1 MSTPGSFA
9 AIILAAGSS
18 SRMGAGRHK
27 LLLPLGNRPVLAH
40 VIAAT
45 LASQARP
52 IVLVLGHQAEQ
63 VRAHIATFTASPTVI
78 SIENPHY
85 LQGMSTSLRAGLQTL
100 IQSEDTHGQISHS
113 LAGVIILLGD
123 QPLMT
128 AHSIDALIT
137 CKQTTDK
144 RIIAPLY
151 NGKRGNPVLFDASLF
166 PELMEI
172 KGDEGARSV
181 IERHKQEV
189 ATIELSEVVASY
201 DVDTWEAYQ
210 AVVAEWERKQ
220 QQGENGHD

>member
-1 MSTPGSFA
+1 MSTSGSFA

-40 VIAAT
+40 VVTAT
-45 LASQARP
+45 LASRARP
-52 IVLVLGHQAEQ
+52 IVIVLGHQAEQ
-63 VRAHIATFTASPTVI
+63 VRRHIATFTVSPAII
-78 SIENPHY
+78 SVENPHY

-100 IQSEDTHGQISHS
+100 IQNENTHGQIFHS
-113 LAGVIILLGD
+113 LDGVIILLGD

-128 AHSIDALIT
+128 PHIIDALST
-137 CKQTTDK
+137 CKQTTGK

-151 NGKRGNPVLFDASLF
+151 NGKRGNPVLFDVSLF
-166 PELMEI
+166 PELLEI
-172 KGDEGARSV
+172 SGDEGARSV

-189 ATIELSEVVASY
+189 ATIELSDAMASY

-210 AVVAEWERKQ
+210 AVVTEWERKQ
-220 QQGENGHD
+220 QQGKNEHG